1 MPKLANA
8 CAYVTHIIIIAYIS
22 IMFAKSCYLP
32 RHDSDT
38 SVKHIVVRLGQIEF
52 KECLL
57 NFVQVC
63 SSFPAEQPVLP
74 KVLDS
79 LLMQPK

>member
-52 KECLL
+52 KECL
-57 NFVQVC
+57 
-63 SSFPAEQPVLP
+63 
-74 KVLDS
+74 
-79 LLMQPK
+79 